1 MLKNA
6 FEKWEE
12 VKENSSKDKKYIT
25 SYYLGNKTA
34 AKLFFGIDDEKMC
47 LYLEFTS
54 EVLVDL
60 EIPKLKGM
68 FIDIISEPS
77 IDLLKKYILIRNE
90 TQNEA
95 IFEAFSSSLVDELA
109 NVSSYYDTYEA
120 FKRVVKEY
128 KDYFAN
134 PNRSL
139 SKQEEQGL
147 CAELL
152 ELSNL
157 IDTMGQKVVDCWQG
171 PSKNKRDFVFEN
183 CAIEIKSTLSQENTS
198 ILISNENQLDYTY
211 PSSLKNL
218 FLKVYI
224 MEDSDNGFDVNKCI
238 EQVFNKLT
246 SISLKN
252 IFLAS
257 LLKLK
262 IDPNTYISKYK
273 FTIQKESVYKI
284 CEDFPSITTKFLPKE
299 IYNVSYRLK
308 IGELD
313 RFMIEEDKMN
323 VLL

>member
-1 MLKNA
+1 MLKNC

-25 SYYLGNKTA
+25 SYYLGNKTT
-34 AKLFFGIDDEKMC
+34 AKVFFGIDEEKMC

-54 EVLVDL
+54 EALVDL

-68 FIDIISEPS
+68 YIDIISEPS
-77 IDLLKKYILIRNE
+77 IDSFKKYILIKNE

-95 IFEAFSSSLVDELA
+95 IFEAFSSSLVDELID
-109 NVSSYYDTYEA
+109 VTSYYDTYET
-120 FKRVVKEY
+120 FRKVVKEY
-128 KDYFAN
+128 KDYFAA
-134 PNRSL
+134 PNKTL

-157 IDTMGQKVVDCWQG
+157 IDIKGQKVVESWQG

-183 CAIEIKSTLSQENTS
+183 SAIEIKSTLSQANTS

-211 PSSLKNL
+211 PTSLKNL

-224 MEDSDNGFDVNKCI
+224 MEDSDNGLDVNKCI
-238 EQVFNKLT
+238 EQVLSKLN
-246 SISLKN
+246 SISLEN
-252 IFLAS
+252 IFVAS
-257 LLKLK
+257 LFKLK
-262 IDPNTYISKYK
+262 IDPATYISKYK
-273 FTIQKESVYKI
+273 FTVQKESVYKI
-284 CEDFPSITTKFLPKE
+284 SDEFPSITAKYLPKE
-299 IYNVSYRLK
+299 IYDVSYRLK

-313 RFMIEEDKMN
+313 RFLIEEGEMN
-323 VLL
+323 GML